1 MGDVAGLQDLAVFL
15 VSSSQQT
22 RYHYGKI
29 VQPSHSPRVWRAHC
43 KSLFRRSRICELA
56 RVRLPHEPRRR
67 GTPRPTSLSRSHV
80 VCILTPH
87 LIAAVDPIHLE
98 VPPTA
103 RPLRRALHCVFKQ
116 TTDHVVTPR
125 WSVDRV
131 REQAAQVPVPDLQIR
146 RALRADVSPRKLVR

>member
-1 MGDVAGLQDLAVFL
+1 M
-15 VSSSQQT
+15 
-22 RYHYGKI
+22 
-29 VQPSHSPRVWRAHC
+29 
-43 KSLFRRSRICELA
+43 
-56 RVRLPHEPRRR
+56 
-67 GTPRPTSLSRSHV
+67 

-125 WSVDRV
+125 WSVDQV

-146 RALRADVSPRKLVR
+146 RALRADVSLRDLVHAAARSLGPLAHGGRRADGFLFQFRWLRGVRTGVRYSSRGVQLRSRSHAFSVLPPGVLQA

>member
-1 MGDVAGLQDLAVFL
+1 M
-15 VSSSQQT
+15 
-22 RYHYGKI
+22 
-29 VQPSHSPRVWRAHC
+29 
-43 KSLFRRSRICELA
+43 
-56 RVRLPHEPRRR
+56 
-67 GTPRPTSLSRSHV
+67 

-103 RPLRRALHCVFKQ
+103 RPLRRALRCVFKQ

-125 WSVDRV
+125 RSVDQV

-146 RALRADVSPRKLVR
+146 RALRADVSLSVPLDDWPIVDSVLTSFSCSFVGSGAIPPGYVTIVWRFAALSFTYSSIPIQVRGRPDHSLRVSR